1 MQTQFHVLGSHIY
14 SCNVS
19 HVVAVCVNGF
29 SQLSS
34 GFLELSVLSVMDDD
48 QVGEGCDL
56 HRTAQLF
63 KPTSHWAAQW
73 LLIDFF
79 LDAGWLH
86 WYPGGLHRKA
96 AGYKHIS
103 SDFYWCPMR
112 APVFHNRCVTSA
124 LSGRGEEWKA
134 MANVFIRCA
143 FHFKVDSFAFEKVLN
158 VVYWRAF
165 LTTASSTKTIFEKPF
180 KVELWQHWSSVGFG
194 CSSLLKAQ
202 PVLNSTRNWLSAIA
216 FVNTFP
222 LQLFKSPECKC
233 EFIKGWS

>member
-1 MQTQFHVLGSHIY
+1 MKFTQQRRVRLAQGLWLLSWLAVMCGTFVFCLGVYLKTELLRRAEVERTTNNHLHGEGGKTVTLTLLMQTQFHVLGSHIY

-19 HVVAVCVNGF
+19 HVVAVCVNGY

-143 FHFKVDSFAFEKVLN
+143 FHFKVD
-158 VVYWRAF
+158 
-165 LTTASSTKTIFEKPF
+165 
-180 KVELWQHWSSVGFG
+180 
-194 CSSLLKAQ
+194 
-202 PVLNSTRNWLSAIA
+202 
-216 FVNTFP
+216 
-222 LQLFKSPECKC
+222 
-233 EFIKGWS
+233 